1 MGHYRDSKADYQ
13 ATFTIPSQ
21 LIVIFVHAAG
31 FGAEHLKPVEAA
43 RLRGNAAFGWALL
56 LGERSRELARRSARP
71 QARAGRSS
79 RLRARAWKRP
89 HGAFVGSFKD
99 VAREHK
105 DSGREGID
113 ALPARVEAVGL
124 WQLMRSRP
132 YSACGGA
139 LGAWG
144 ASGAPGA
151 LGAPGAP
158 AAPPVVGAPA
168 AGASKG
174 SPHCGH
180 FSALTSSH
188 T

>member
-1 MGHYRDSKADYQ
+1 MA
-13 ATFTIPSQ
+13 
-21 LIVIFVHAAG
+21 
-31 FGAEHLKPVEAA
+31 VEAA

-56 LGERSRELARRSARP
+56 LVERSRELARGSARP
-71 QARAGRSS
+71 
-79 RLRARAWKRP
+79 RARAWKRP

-105 DSGREGID
+105 NSGREGID

-139 LGAWG
+139 LGALGTLGVPGALGALG
-144 ASGAPGA
+144 ASGAP
-151 LGAPGAP
+151 P
-158 AAPPVVGAPA
+158 AVGAPA

-174 SPHCGH
+174 SPHSGH